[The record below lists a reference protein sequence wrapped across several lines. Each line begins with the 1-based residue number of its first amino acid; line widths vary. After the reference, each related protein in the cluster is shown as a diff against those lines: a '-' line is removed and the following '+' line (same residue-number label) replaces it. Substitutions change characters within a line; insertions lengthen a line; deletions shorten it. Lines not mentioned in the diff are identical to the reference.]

1 VNEAVRGWNTEAT
14 EGQPWR
20 DHCATLVS
28 RASGRLKTHGGLHVE
43 KQQREQAARFRA
55 LHESG
60 VFVIPNVWDG
70 ASAAIMARLGFKA
83 LATSSAAC
91 AATLGKLDGEV
102 TREEA
107 LVHAQLIVSVSE
119 CPVAADLENGFG
131 HAPETVAETIRLAT
145 AAGLVGGSI
154 EDATGDPRAPIY
166 EFEHA
171 VERVTAAVEESH
183 REPLHF
189 VLTARAENFLHGRPD
204 LDDTVRRLQAFERAG
219 ADVLFAPGLPDLA
232 AVRTVCSA
240 LKKPVNFMIGMRG
253 SSFAAADLAAA
264 GVRRISLSTSLYR
277 AAMTGLLSAA
287 HEISERGTFSYV
299 ESIVSGGELGQYL
312 RPPT

>member
-1 VNEAVRGWNTEAT
+1 M
-14 EGQPWR
+14 
-20 DHCATLVS
+20 
-28 RASGRLKTHGGLHVE
+28 E
-43 KQQREQAARFRA
+43 KQQELAVRFRA

-107 LVHAQLIVSVSE
+107 LVHARLIVSLSD
-119 CPVAADLENGFG
+119 CPVSADLENGFG
-131 HAPETVAETIRLAT
+131 HAPETVADTIRLAIDS
-145 AAGLVGGSI
+145 GLAGGSI
-154 EDATGDPRAPIY
+154 EDASGDPRAPIY
-166 EFEHA
+166 ELDHA
-171 VERVTAAVEESH
+171 VERVTAAVQEAH
-183 REPLHF
+183 GQRFHF

-232 AVRTVCSA
+232 AVRTVCGA
-240 LKKPVNFMIGMRG
+240 LRKPVNFMVGMRG
-253 SSFAAADLAAA
+253 KSFAVADLAAA
-264 GVRRISLSTSLYR
+264 GVKRISLSTSLYR
-277 AAMTGLLSAA
+277 AAMTGLLAA
-287 HEISERGTFSYV
+287 AREVRNTGTFSYV
-299 ESIVSGGELGQYL
+299 ENLMSGGELGQYL
-312 RPPT
+312 RPQPAART